1 MSLSERSTNSHRRP
15 QDTSTGGES
24 KIPAETGTQV
34 QEGTTIPEES
44 VSEDI
49 QSILVTGETGTGKT
63 FIRASNFEN
72 REISSISERDI
83 DTSPRVEVMT
93 EPATQSSYRSL
104 QRFVRNASLTSALLL
119 IVFGLLYLQG
129 AVPVSVTIALG
140 TILLIATAA
149 FGHTWYDLRE

>member
-1 MSLSERSTNSHRRP
+1 MSLSERSTNSRRRP

-49 QSILVTGETGTGKT
+49 QSILVTGKTGTGKK
-63 FIRASNFEN
+63 FIRASDFEN
-72 REISSISERDI
+72 KGMTSISERDT
-83 DTSPRVEVMT
+83 DTSPRVEAMT
-93 EPATQSSYRSL
+93 KSESESSYRSL
-104 QRFVRNASLTSALLL
+104 QRFVRNASLASALLL